1 MLFLPAQA
9 VSLCSVVRASKKGR
23 IFIVLYHLWHGT
35 SVYMASSKEMHRF
48 ISPWAR
54 GTKNV
59 PRTYSVRISWIT
71 EFIIIDFLSG
81 FANKSTVACRL
92 MESLREFTFVTKDWA
107 NKPTFYSPSSLTG
120 DSLYEWNFLNLDKQ
134 SVDQSL
140 NRRSP
145 ALVLQ
150 YFDSGL
156 PSFLYRCMFFIFII
170 MCTDALIYMWLKW
183 VFA

>member
-1 MLFLPAQA
+1 MTWDFGLHGFIQGNAPFYLPLSQ
-9 VSLCSVVRASKKGR
+9 G
-23 IFIVLYHLWHGT
+23 Y
-35 SVYMASSKEMHRF
+35 KER
-48 ISPWAR
+48 
-54 GTKNV
+54 TKNV
-59 PRTYSVRISWIT
+59 FCPDFLNQTIDIT

-150 YFDSGL
+150 YFDLGL
-156 PSFLYRCMFFIFII
+156 PSFLFNFHNHVYRCL
-170 MCTDALIYMWLKW
+170 DLYVA
-183 VFA
+183 